1 MKKKYL
7 MEDKKIKL
15 SFCTTCMNRVE
26 YLKETL
32 PKNIELISKY
42 NYELVLVNYDSKDDL
57 HEYIINNYKEYID
70 NNIIN
75 YIKIENKFFFNRF
88 HAKNIAHRYSSGDVL
103 INLDADNFINEKIIS
118 TINDYYNKDINY
130 VLQCGYNEGFI
141 VMSRDNFFKLG
152 GYNEEMKNYGF
163 EDTDLVFRAY
173 YLLNLPFIYLE
184 QGLVV
189 FIEQPDEIR
198 FSNMENEV
206 KTKLSEYNIN
216 IHKHYM
222 DLKISNPNLYNKI
235 EWGKI

>member
-75 YIKIENKFFFNRF
+75 YIKIENKNFFNRF

-103 INLDADNFINEKIIS
+103 INLDAYNFINEKIIS

-222 DLKISNPNLYNKI
+222 DLKILNPNLYNKI

>member
-1 MKKKYL
+1 MV
-7 MEDKKIKL
+7 DKKMKL

-32 PKNIELISKY
+32 PQNIKLISKY
-42 NYELVLVNYDSKDDL
+42 NYELTLVNYDSKDDL
-57 HEYIINNYKEYID
+57 HDYIINNYKEYID
-70 NNIIN
+70 NNTIN
-75 YIKIENKFFFNRF
+75 YIKIENKNFFNRF
-88 HAKNIAHRYSSGDVL
+88 HAKNIAHRYSTGDIL
-103 INLDADNFINEKIIS
+103 INLDADNFINEKLISII
-118 TINDYYNKDINY
+118 IDYFTKDINY
-130 VLQCGYNEGFI
+130 VLQCDYNEGFI
-141 VMSRDNFFKLG
+141 VISRDNFFKLG

-163 EDTDLVFRAY
+163 EDTDLVFRAF

-184 QGLVV
+184 KGLVD
-189 FIEQPDEIR
+189 FIKQPDEIR

-222 DLKISNPNLYNKI
+222 DLKISNPNLYNNI